1 MINDNIIKILIS
13 IIIFII
19 IILSTIYIYKCKF
32 KQNSLS
38 GGEDFSILT
47 KQITEIFGSTELG
60 KYVSNSMNPQTWTQY
75 VNQITMTVTKLST
88 EITKITA
95 NPFGLLTNVLIS
107 PECIKFLIKSTPKAL
122 AAKIKNTTKIFKLL
136 KSSKSDEK
144 NKNSDKDVK
153 QNSKLIDTAKSMIKP
168 YIKIFVDLI
177 VMVYKKDLYQPFIT
191 PILQLIYKFPLLT
204 NGLRQSI
211 KKVFTIYSCPFI
223 KLILNK
229 SINIILY
236 SKDKL
241 KSIYALFYSL
251 IDRVIT
257 SLKNVLQTFIDETKR
272 LIKNSGKVVEDKS
285 SDILARQVNNLIGN
299 ISISNA
305 LKDPKLNKL
314 LDNEVGKANKSIG
327 KFLNGGYIPFDKDV
341 LFDNDVYTILNGG
354 MFDESDD
361 FKNIESNDIYTI
373 LTYNLDELENELENN
388 FHKNFRV

>member
-1 MINDNIIKILIS
+1 MIDDNIILIIIT

-19 IILSTIYIYKCKF
+19 IILLIVYLFKSKN
-32 KQNSLS
+32 KQNSIL

-47 KQITEIFGSTELG
+47 TQLTEIFGSTELG
-60 KYVSNSMNPQTWTQY
+60 NYISKSMNPQTWTQY

-95 NPFGLLTNVLIS
+95 NPFGLLTNVLVS

-136 KSSKSDEK
+136 KSSKSEK
-144 NKNSDKDVK
+144 NKNSDKNVK
-153 QNSKLIDTAKSMIKP
+153 QNSKLIDTAKNMIKP

-177 VMVYKKDLYQPFIT
+177 VIVYKKDLYQPFIT

-211 KKVFTIYSCPFI
+211 KKVFIIYSCQFI

-251 IDRVIT
+251 IDKVIT
-257 SLKNVLQTFIDETKR
+257 SLKNVLQTFIDEVQR
-272 LIKNSGKVVEDKS
+272 LIKNSGKVIEDKS
-285 SDILARQVNNLIGN
+285 SDILSRQVNNLIGN

-314 LDNEVGKANKSIG
+314 LNNEVGKANKSIG
-327 KFLNGGYIPFDKDV
+327 KFLNGGDNV
-341 LFDNDVYTILNGG
+341 LYDNILNNEILNNDIYTILTGG
-354 MFDESDD
+354 LSDQYEN

-373 LTYNLDELENELENN
+373 LTHNLSEFENN
-388 FHKNFRV
+388 FRI

>member
-1 MINDNIIKILIS
+1 MIDDNIILIIIT

-19 IILSTIYIYKCKF
+19 IILLIVYIFKLKN
-32 KQNSLS
+32 KQNSIL

-47 KQITEIFGSTELG
+47 TQLTEIFGSTELG
-60 KYVSNSMNPQTWTQY
+60 NYVSKSMNPQTWTQY

-95 NPFGLLTNVLIS
+95 NPFGLLTNVLVS

-122 AAKIKNTTKIFKLL
+122 AAKVKNTTKIFKLL
-136 KSSKSDEK
+136 KTDKTDKKNNNSKQQS
-144 NKNSDKDVK
+144 K

-177 VMVYKKDLYQPFIT
+177 VIVYKKDLYQPFIT

-211 KKVFTIYSCPFI
+211 KKVFIIYSCQFI

-251 IDRVIT
+251 IDKVIT
-257 SLKNVLQTFIDETKR
+257 SLKNVIQTFIDEVQR
-272 LIKNSGKVVEDKS
+272 LIKNSGKVIEDKS
-285 SDILARQVNNLIGN
+285 SDILSRQVNNLIGN

-314 LDNEVGKANKSIG
+314 LDSEVGKANKSIG
-327 KFLNGGYIPFDKDV
+327 KFLNGG
-341 LFDNDVYTILNGG
+341 NNILN
-354 MFDESDD
+354 SDIL
-361 FKNIESNDIYTI
+361 NNDIYTI
-373 LTYNLDELENELENN
+373 LTGGLSDQCEKLNNDIYTILTHNLSEFENN
-388 FHKNFRV
+388 FRI

>member
-1 MINDNIIKILIS
+1 MIDDNIILIIIT

-19 IILSTIYIYKCKF
+19 IILLIVYLFKSKN
-32 KQNSLS
+32 KQNSIL

-47 KQITEIFGSTELG
+47 TQLTEIFGSTELG
-60 KYVSNSMNPQTWTQY
+60 NYISKSMNPQTWTQY

-95 NPFGLLTNVLIS
+95 NPFGLLTNVLVS

-136 KSSKSDEK
+136 KSSKSEK
-144 NKNSDKDVK
+144 NKNSDKNVK

-177 VMVYKKDLYQPFIT
+177 VIVYKKDLYQPFIT

-211 KKVFTIYSCPFI
+211 KKVFIIYSCQFI

-251 IDRVIT
+251 IDKVIT
-257 SLKNVLQTFIDETKR
+257 SLKNVLQTFIDEVQR
-272 LIKNSGKVVEDKS
+272 LIKNSGKVIEDKS
-285 SDILARQVNNLIGN
+285 SDILSRQVNNLIGN

-314 LDNEVGKANKSIG
+314 LNNEVGKANKSIG
-327 KFLNGGYIPFDKDV
+327 KFLNGGDNV
-341 LFDNDVYTILNGG
+341 LYDNILNNEILNNDIYTILTGG
-354 MFDESDD
+354 LSDQYEN

-373 LTYNLDELENELENN
+373 LTHNLSEFENN
-388 FHKNFRV
+388 FRI